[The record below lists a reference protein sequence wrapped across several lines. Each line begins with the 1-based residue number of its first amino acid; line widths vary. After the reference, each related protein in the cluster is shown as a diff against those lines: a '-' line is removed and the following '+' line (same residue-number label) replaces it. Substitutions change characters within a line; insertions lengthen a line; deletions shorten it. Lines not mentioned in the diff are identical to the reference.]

1 MPYLQVDLP
10 LLGVPPA
17 LKREL
22 AIRLGELYAEHMQ
35 TRAAI
40 VNVAF
45 RELGPDNL
53 FRCGGPEAIPP
64 LRPIAV
70 VMCDGRRGRSPAQRE
85 ALARVITQ
93 VVGEAIGLP
102 SADVVVEF
110 TQHEAS
116 EMYRNDALAPEW
128 EPGEAN
134 KGPN

>member
-10 LLGVPPA
+10 LLNVPPA
-17 LKREL
+17 LKRDL
-22 AIRLGELYAEHMQ
+22 AVRLGQLYAEGMQ

-53 FRCGGPEAIPP
+53 FRCGGPGAAAP

-85 ALARVITQ
+85 ALARAITR
-93 VVGEAIGLP
+93 VVGEAIGFS

-116 EMYRNDALAPEW
+116 EMYRNDATAPEW
-128 EPGEAN
+128 EPGEAHQ
-134 KGPN
+134 